1 MTRIGWNPK
10 YFEFCGMARV
20 LLIFRFSWPYV
31 RKHRWRL
38 YGALLAGAI
47 FGLSNAGVLWLTRT
61 VLERLNP
68 EDAAGQELVSNDA
81 RSSDAS
87 FFQRSFPRTAAAESM
102 AGSAKASVAE
112 VVDRWFPKMG
122 SPVTV
127 FQLLGALL
135 GLPLLVSIRSGG
147 EYLSAYWMSW
157 VGERMVNDLRVEV
170 LETLSRL
177 SLNYF
182 NQAKMGD
189 MITRINGD
197 TLALQNCISIGV
209 KHSVTDPV
217 TILAVFAYLVFTDWQ
232 LMISTALLLPVCLV
246 PVILYGR
253 KARRA
258 STDKIQTNVTQ
269 SSLIVEMLSA
279 IRVVKAFALEERE
292 VARFRRL
299 SKRLFGYTMR
309 GVRSQE
315 IVGPIIETVSMAAVG
330 MLIVFVVETER
341 SAPDLITFF
350 IGLIMFY
357 MPIKKLAKLHV
368 FFEQASVSVGRLQNI
383 LAETPEV
390 QDSPQAASIQ
400 TFSKSIQ
407 FENVSFVYHRATPS
421 NMALQNI
428 RLTIPHGQKLGI
440 AGESGSG
447 KSTLIHLLFRFFD
460 PTTGAVLFD
469 GKDLR
474 TLKVKDCRKL
484 LSLVSQDI
492 VVFDQ
497 SVAENIRCGRLNAT
511 KKEIIQ
517 AARQAHAIEFIEKLK
532 KGFET
537 RLGER
542 GATLSGGQRQ
552 RIAIA
557 RAFVRNAP
565 ILVLDEATAAL
576 DAQSEAE
583 VQTAIDK
590 LAQNRTV
597 ICIAHRLSTLRAMD
611 KIIVLQKGRIAEQGA
626 YPQLLSQNGP
636 FARMGQR
643 QGIQTKAQ

>member
-1 MTRIGWNPK
+1 MSR
-10 YFEFCGMARV
+10 A

-31 RKHRWRL
+31 RKYRWRL

-68 EDAAGQELVSNDA
+68 EESAGGHELVSNKTP
-81 RSSDAS
+81 SSDAS
-87 FFQRSFPRTAAAESM
+87 FFQRSFSRM
-102 AGSAKASVAE
+102 AKAKTAIAE

-135 GLPLLVSIRSGG
+135 GLPLLVSVRSGG

-177 SLNYF
+177 SLGYF
-182 NQAKMGD
+182 DQAKMGD

-197 TLALQNCISIGV
+197 TLALQNCIRIGV
-209 KHSVTDPV
+209 KHSVTDPI
-217 TILAVFAYLVFTDWQ
+217 TILAVFAYLVLMDWQ
-232 LMISTALLLPVCLV
+232 LMAGAAVLLPICLV
-246 PVILYGR
+246 PVIIYGR

-269 SSLIVEMLSA
+269 SSLIIEMLSA

-299 SKRLFGYTMR
+299 SRQLFRYTMR

-315 IVGPIIETVSMAAVG
+315 IVGPIIETVSMIAVG
-330 MLIVFVVETER
+330 MLIVFVVQTGR

-357 MPIKKLAKLHV
+357 MPIKRLAKLHIL
-368 FFEQASVSVGRLQNI
+368 FEQASVSVGRLQNI

-390 QDSPQAASIQ
+390 RDTPQAASIQ
-400 TFSKSIQ
+400 SFSKSIQ
-407 FENVSFVYHRATPS
+407 FENVSFAYARAKPS

-428 RLTIPHGQKLGI
+428 CLTIPHGQKLGI

-447 KSTLIHLLFRFFD
+447 KTTLIHLLFRFFD
-460 PTTGAVLFD
+460 PAAGAVFFD

-474 TLKVKDCRKL
+474 QLKVKDCRKL
-484 LSLVSQDI
+484 LALVSQDI

-497 SVAENIRCGRLNAT
+497 SVAENIRCGRPNAT
-511 KKEIIQ
+511 RKEILQ
-517 AARQAHAIEFIEKLK
+517 AAQQAHAIEFIEKLH

-537 RLGER
+537 QLGER
-542 GATLSGGQRQ
+542 GAALSGGQRQ

-557 RAFVRNAP
+557 RAFIRNAP

-576 DAQSEAE
+576 DAQAEAE
-583 VQTAIDK
+583 VQTAIDN

-597 ICIAHRLSTLRAMD
+597 ICIAHRLSTLQTMN
-611 KIIVLQKGRIAEQGA
+611 KIIVLEKGRIAQQGN
-626 YPQLLSQNGP
+626 YPQLLSQNGL
-636 FARMGQR
+636 FARMAQR
-643 QGIQTKAQ
+643 QGIQTTTQ

>member
-1 MTRIGWNPK
+1 
-10 YFEFCGMARV
+10 MARV

-31 RKHRWRL
+31 RKYRWRL

-68 EDAAGQELVSNDA
+68 EEDTKGHELVSNKTP
-81 RSSDAS
+81 SSDAS
-87 FFQRSFPRTAAAESM
+87 FFQRSLPRTAKALESAVASTKAAV
-102 AGSAKASVAE
+102 AK
-112 VVDRWFPKMG
+112 VVDQWLPKMG
-122 SPVTV
+122 SPVTA

-170 LETLSRL
+170 LETLSLL

-197 TLALQNCISIGV
+197 TLALQNCIRIGV
-209 KHSVTDPV
+209 KHSVTDPI
-217 TILAVFAYLVFTDWQ
+217 TILAVFAYLVFMDWQ
-232 LMISTALLLPVCLV
+232 LMAGAAVLLPICLV
-246 PVILYGR
+246 PVIIYGR

-258 STDKIQTNVTQ
+258 STHKIQTNVTQ

-279 IRVVKAFALEERE
+279 IRVVKAFGLEERE

-299 SKRLFGYTMR
+299 SRQLFGYTMR

-315 IVGPIIETVSMAAVG
+315 IVGPIIETVSMIAVG
-330 MLIVFVVETER
+330 MLIVFVVQTER

-368 FFEQASVSVGRLQNI
+368 LFEQASVSVARLQNI

-390 QDSPQAASIQ
+390 QDSPQAISIQ
-400 TFSKSIQ
+400 TFSKAVQ
-407 FENVSFVYHRATPS
+407 FKNVSFAYPRATPS

-428 RLTIPHGQKLGI
+428 HLTIPHGQKLGI

-474 TLKVKDCRKL
+474 QLKVKDCRKL
-484 LSLVSQDI
+484 LALVSQDI

-497 SVAENIRCGRLNAT
+497 SVAENIRCGRPNAT
-511 KKEIIQ
+511 KKEILQ
-517 AARQAHAIEFIEKLK
+517 AAQQAHAAEFIKKLH

-537 RLGER
+537 QLGER
-542 GATLSGGQRQ
+542 GAALSGGQRQ

-557 RAFVRNAP
+557 RAFIRNAP

-576 DAQSEAE
+576 DAQAEAE
-583 VQTAIDK
+583 VQTAIDH

-597 ICIAHRLSTLRAMD
+597 ICIAHRLSTLQAMD
-611 KIIVLQKGRIAEQGA
+611 KIIVLEKGLIAQQGN

-636 FARMGQR
+636 FARMAQR
-643 QGIQTKAQ
+643 QDIQTKTQ

>member
-1 MTRIGWNPK
+1 
-10 YFEFCGMARV
+10 MARA

-31 RKHRWRL
+31 RKYRWRL

-61 VLERLNP
+61 VLDRLNP
-68 EDAAGQELVSNDA
+68 EESASGHELVSNKTP
-81 RSSDAS
+81 SDAS
-87 FFQRSFPRTAAAESM
+87 FFQRSFPRM
-102 AGSAKASVAE
+102 AKAKTAIAE
-112 VVDRWFPKMG
+112 VVDRWFPRMG

-135 GLPLLVSIRSGG
+135 GLPLLVSVRSGG

-177 SLNYF
+177 SLGYF
-182 NQAKMGD
+182 DQAKMGD

-197 TLALQNCISIGV
+197 TLALQNCIRIGV
-209 KHSVTDPV
+209 KHSVTDPI
-217 TILAVFAYLVFTDWQ
+217 TILAVFAYLVLMDWQ
-232 LMISTALLLPVCLV
+232 LMAGAAVLLPICLV
-246 PVILYGR
+246 PVIIYGR

-269 SSLIVEMLSA
+269 SSLIIEMLSA

-299 SKRLFGYTMR
+299 SRQLFRYTMR

-315 IVGPIIETVSMAAVG
+315 IVGPIIETVSMIAVG
-330 MLIVFVVETER
+330 MLIVFVVQTGR

-368 FFEQASVSVGRLQNI
+368 LFEQASVSVGRLQNI

-390 QDSPQAASIQ
+390 QDSPQAASMQ
-400 TFSKSIQ
+400 SFSKSIQ
-407 FENVSFVYHRATPS
+407 FENVSFAYARAKPS

-447 KSTLIHLLFRFFD
+447 KTTLIHLLFRFFD
-460 PTTGAVLFD
+460 PSAGAVLFD

-474 TLKVKDCRKL
+474 QLKVKDCRKL
-484 LSLVSQDI
+484 LALVSQDI

-497 SVAENIRCGRLNAT
+497 SVAENIRCGRPNAT
-511 KKEIIQ
+511 KKEILQ
-517 AARQAHAIEFIEKLK
+517 AAQQAHATEFIEKLH

-537 RLGER
+537 QLGER
-542 GATLSGGQRQ
+542 GAALSGGQRQ

-557 RAFVRNAP
+557 RAFIRNAP

-576 DAQSEAE
+576 DAQAEAE
-583 VQTAIDK
+583 VQTAIDN

-597 ICIAHRLSTLRAMD
+597 ICIAHRLSTLQTMD
-611 KIIVLQKGRIAEQGA
+611 KIIVLEKGRIAQQGN

-636 FARMGQR
+636 FARMAQR
-643 QGIQTKAQ
+643 QGIQTKTQ

>member
-1 MTRIGWNPK
+1 
-10 YFEFCGMARV
+10 MARA

-31 RKHRWRL
+31 QKHRGRL

-47 FGLSNAGVLWLTRT
+47 FGLSNAGILWITRT

-68 EDAAGQELVSNDA
+68 EKDAAEQELVSSDA
-81 RSSDAS
+81 HSSEAS
-87 FFQRSFPRTAAAESM
+87 FFQRSFPRTAAALESM
-102 AGSAKASVAE
+102 AVSVESAVAG
-112 VVDRWFPKMG
+112 VVDQWFPKMG
-122 SPVTV
+122 NPVTV

-170 LETLSRL
+170 LESLSRL

-189 MITRINGD
+189 MITRINSD
-197 TLALQNCISIGV
+197 TLALQNCINIGV
-209 KHSVTDPV
+209 KRSVTDPL
-217 TILAVFAYLVFTDWQ
+217 TILAVFAYLVFMDWQ
-232 LMISTALLLPVCLV
+232 LMARTAVLLPICLV
-246 PVILYGR
+246 PVIIYGR

-258 STDKIQTNVTQ
+258 SANKIQTNVTQ

-279 IRVVKAFALEERE
+279 IRIVKAFALEERE

-299 SKRLFGYTMR
+299 SRQLFGYTMR

-330 MLIVFVVETER
+330 MLIVFVVQTER

-357 MPIKKLAKLHV
+357 IPVKKLAKLHV

-390 QDSPQAASIQ
+390 QDSPQAAPIQ
-400 TFSKSIQ
+400 TFSKAIQ
-407 FENVSFVYHRATPS
+407 FENVSFAYPRANPS

-428 RLTIPHGQKLGI
+428 RLTIPHGLKLGI

-460 PTTGAVLFD
+460 PIAGAVLFD

-474 TLKVKDCRKL
+474 NLKVKDCRKL
-484 LSLVSQDI
+484 LALVSQDI

-497 SVAENIRCGRLNAT
+497 SVAENIRCGRLDST
-511 KKEIIQ
+511 REEIIQ
-517 AARQAHAIEFIEKLK
+517 AARQAHAIEFIEKLE

-537 RLGER
+537 QLGER
-542 GATLSGGQRQ
+542 GAALSGGQRQ

-576 DAQSEAE
+576 DARSEAE
-583 VQTAIDK
+583 VQTAIDE
-590 LAQNRTV
+590 LAVNRTV
-597 ICIAHRLSTLRAMD
+597 ICIAHRLSTLQAMD
-611 KIIVLQKGRIAEQGA
+611 KIIVLEKGRIAEQGS
-626 YPQLLSQNGP
+626 YPQLLSQDGP
-636 FARMGQR
+636 FARMAQR
-643 QGIQTKAQ
+643 QGIQTKTQ

>member
-1 MTRIGWNPK
+1 
-10 YFEFCGMARV
+10 MARA

-61 VLERLNP
+61 VLDRLNP
-68 EDAAGQELVSNDA
+68 EEEAAARELVSGDA
-81 RSSDAS
+81 PSSEAS
-87 FFQRSFPRTAAAESM
+87 FFQRSFPRASAALKST
-102 AGSAKASVAE
+102 AGSVKNAVAE
-112 VVDRWFPKMG
+112 VVERWFPKMG

-170 LETLSRL
+170 LESLSRL

-197 TLALQNCISIGV
+197 TLALQNCIRIGV
-209 KHSVTDPV
+209 KHSVTDPI
-217 TILAVFAYLVFTDWQ
+217 TILAVFAYLVFMDWE
-232 LMISTALLLPVCLV
+232 LMASTAVLLPICLA
-246 PVILYGR
+246 PVIIYGR

-258 STDKIQTNVTQ
+258 SADKIQTNVTQ

-299 SKRLFGYTMR
+299 SGRLFSYTMR

-315 IVGPIIETVSMAAVG
+315 IVGPIIETVSMIAVG
-330 MLIVFVVETER
+330 MLIVFVVKTER

-357 MPIKKLAKLHV
+357 MPVKKLAKLHV
-368 FFEQASVSVGRLQNI
+368 LFEQASVSVGRLQNI

-390 QDSPQAASIQ
+390 QDAPQAASMQ

-407 FENVSFVYHRATPS
+407 FENVSFVYPRANRQSSTADHS

-428 RLTIPHGQKLGI
+428 HLTIPRGQKLGI

-460 PTTGAVLFD
+460 PTAGAVLFD

-474 TLKVKDCRKL
+474 KIKVQDCRKL
-484 LSLVSQDI
+484 LALVSQDI

-497 SVAENIRCGRLNAT
+497 SVAENIRCGRLDAT
-511 KKEIIQ
+511 KEEIIQ
-517 AARQAHAIEFIEKLK
+517 AARQAHAVGFIEKLE

-542 GATLSGGQRQ
+542 GASLSGGQRQ

-557 RAFVRNAP
+557 RAFIRNAP

-576 DAQSEAE
+576 DARSEAE
-583 VQTAIDK
+583 VQSAIDN

-597 ICIAHRLSTLRAMD
+597 ICIAHRLSTLQAMD
-611 KIIVLQKGRIAEQGA
+611 KIIVLEKGRIAQQGS

-636 FARMGQR
+636 FARMSQR
-643 QGIQTKAQ
+643 QGIQTKT

>member
-1 MTRIGWNPK
+1 MSR
-10 YFEFCGMARV
+10 A

-31 RKHRWRL
+31 RKYRWRL

-68 EDAAGQELVSNDA
+68 EESASGHELVSNETP
-81 RSSDAS
+81 SSDAS
-87 FFQRSFPRTAAAESM
+87 FFQRSFSRM
-102 AGSAKASVAE
+102 AKAKTAIAE

-135 GLPLLVSIRSGG
+135 GLPLLVSVRSGG

-177 SLNYF
+177 SLGYF
-182 NQAKMGD
+182 DQAKMGD

-197 TLALQNCISIGV
+197 TLALQNCIRIGV
-209 KHSVTDPV
+209 KHSVTDPI
-217 TILAVFAYLVFTDWQ
+217 TILAVFAYLVLMDWQ
-232 LMISTALLLPVCLV
+232 LMAGAAVLLPICLV
-246 PVILYGR
+246 PVIIYGR

-269 SSLIVEMLSA
+269 SSLIIEMLSA

-299 SKRLFGYTMR
+299 SRQLFRYTMR

-315 IVGPIIETVSMAAVG
+315 IVGPIIETVSMIAVG
-330 MLIVFVVETER
+330 MLIVFVVQTGR

-357 MPIKKLAKLHV
+357 MPIKKLAKLHIL
-368 FFEQASVSVGRLQNI
+368 FEQASVSVGRLQNI

-390 QDSPQAASIQ
+390 RDTPQAASIQ
-400 TFSKSIQ
+400 SFSKSIQ
-407 FENVSFVYHRATPS
+407 FENVSFAYARAKPS

-428 RLTIPHGQKLGI
+428 CLTIPHGQKLGI

-447 KSTLIHLLFRFFD
+447 KTTLIHLLFRFFD
-460 PTTGAVLFD
+460 PAAGAVFFD

-474 TLKVKDCRKL
+474 QLKVKDCRKL
-484 LSLVSQDI
+484 LALVSQDI

-497 SVAENIRCGRLNAT
+497 SVAENIRCGRPNAT
-511 KKEIIQ
+511 KKEILQ
-517 AARQAHAIEFIEKLK
+517 AAQQAHATEFIEKLH

-537 RLGER
+537 QLGER
-542 GATLSGGQRQ
+542 GAALSGGQRQ

-557 RAFVRNAP
+557 RAFIRNAP

-576 DAQSEAE
+576 DAQAEAE
-583 VQTAIDK
+583 VQTAIDN

-597 ICIAHRLSTLRAMD
+597 ICIAHRLSTLQTMD
-611 KIIVLQKGRIAEQGA
+611 KIIVLEKGRIAQQGN

-636 FARMGQR
+636 FARMAQR
-643 QGIQTKAQ
+643 QGIQTKTQ